1 MMKFKFSKKS
11 NYFSGWVPSK
21 SGFAIF
27 SRGVSPISAICIIL
41 RTSQGSGRTTRWKVG
56 WIDHWF
62 MNMICSISD
71 YSKQSSADMQRIIS
85 LLVSAIWKIFGVRF
99 HRTLISTY
107 LASVT
112 LAKCVKIFLSR
123 NRHSENG
130 KKNFATYA
138 QVRTCVLPSL
148 FIPVSSQML
157 FELTKMTKRW
167 WEIAYFNLGYP
178 SHNLFLELIS
188 LLYRLFHC
196 FHNRDRKFVF
206 RTLKSDFKIIFFYFI
221 KKWDSRYYL
230 RVAKPNF

>member
-1 MMKFKFSKKS
+1 MKFKFLMKG

-27 SRGVSPISAICIIL
+27 SRGVSPISAICMIL
-41 RTSQGSGRTTRWKVG
+41 RSSKGSVRTTRWKVG

-130 KKNFATYA
+130 RKFFATYV
-138 QVRTCVLPSL
+138 QVRMRVTKSVYPCFQPNVIWIDKSDKKVMGNNLFHLKDILVIISFWNLFHFFTDCFIVSITEIGSL
-148 FIPVSSQML
+148 FS
-157 FELTKMTKRW
+157 E
-167 WEIAYFNLGYP
+167 
-178 SHNLFLELIS
+178 H
-188 LLYRLFHC
+188 
-196 FHNRDRKFVF
+196 
-206 RTLKSDFKIIFFYFI
+206 
-221 KKWDSRYYL
+221 
-230 RVAKPNF
+230 